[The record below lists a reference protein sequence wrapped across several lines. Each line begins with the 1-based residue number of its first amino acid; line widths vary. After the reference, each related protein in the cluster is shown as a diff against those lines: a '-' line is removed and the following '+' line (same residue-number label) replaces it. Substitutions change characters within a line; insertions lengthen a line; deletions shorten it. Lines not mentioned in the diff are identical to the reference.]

1 MEISKKLQAILDA
14 DPKDLTPTQRHTV
27 QRHNEK
33 ISQIE
38 YENPSSIT
46 GVKKPKRFI
55 DEAIPSHNLKWL
67 QSNSPDLEG
76 AYIDYVGKQARFLD
90 STASFLSEQFGIDLH
105 KEHPISASG
114 AGDIERSPTN
124 PLSDKGPND
133 QGFAGNARFNR
144 RLQADNAFKRAD
156 LDELGIASNWQYS
169 VANFVADRPDIRDPA
184 LRAEIGLKPL
194 GPKVSNLGML
204 KLQQGDLDIDTL
216 RMKMFIEQDLKN
228 SGFELDVDQQ
238 ARLGAYFKDLESKEQ
253 IINANKHSWKR
264 RSSDKLTADGQVVW
278 KRGDLVLDKNNQP
291 VREDNWNLDTK
302 KKYSP
307 DNERFEQRNREFFA
321 AEERKNPKITELP
334 SQRTGKT
341 NHSAPN
347 GENGEN
353 GTNGKK
359 LNGKNNGKVTNG
371 KKLLAGSVITG
382 ALTNFMPTKSAAEE
396 IYPMIQSGNY
406 GDAAKTYGKDLVVG
420 QSMSRAMGSAVNM
433 LKSKFGKNIS
443 KALAKKALQIAGRQ
457 LVKKGAALAT
467 GPAAPIVMTSL
478 LIKDAY
484 DVANALSGGALE
496 PGKPTSTNRKRL
508 RHGRK

>member
-1 MEISKKLQAILDA
+1 MEISKKLQSILDA

-144 RLQADNAFKRAD
+144 RLQADYAFKIAD
-156 LDELGIASNWQYS
+156 LDELGVASNWQYS
-169 VANFVADRPDIRDPA
+169 VANFVADRPDIRDPEI
-184 LRAEIGLKPL
+184 RASMKPPLKPL

-216 RMKMFIEQDLKN
+216 QMKMFIEQDLKN
-228 SGFELDVDQQ
+228 SGIELDVDQQ

-253 IINANKHSWKR
+253 IINAKKHSWKR
-264 RSSDKLTADGQVVW
+264 RSSDKLTPEGDVVW
-278 KRGDLVLDKNNQP
+278 KRGDLVLDENRQP
-291 VREDNWNLDTK
+291 IPEDNWNLKTK
-302 KKYSP
+302 SKYDPSN
-307 DNERFEQRNREFFA
+307 DRFEQRDEMA
-321 AEERKNPKITELP
+321 KTGG
-334 SQRTGKT
+334 GKT
-341 NHSAPN
+341 NRKDHLIPN

-353 GTNGKK
+353 GTNGSK
-359 LNGKNNGKVTNG
+359 LNGKVKNGKLSNG
-371 KKLLAGSVITG
+371 KKLAIGGAAVS
-382 ALTNFMPTKSAAEE
+382 ALTNFMPTPSAAEE

-406 GDAAKTYGKDLVVG
+406 GEAAKTYGKDLVVG
-420 QSMSRAMGSAVNM
+420 QSTSRAMGSAVNM

-496 PGKPTSTNRKRL
+496 AQKMDTSNRKRL

>member
-1 MEISKKLQAILDA
+1 MEISKKLQSILDA

-156 LDELGIASNWQYS
+156 LDELGVASNWQYS
-169 VANFVADRPDIRDPA
+169 VANFVADRPDIRDPEI
-184 LRAEIGLKPL
+184 RASMKPPLKPL

-216 RMKMFIEQDLKN
+216 QMKMFIEQDLKN
-228 SGFELDVDQQ
+228 SGFKLDVDQQ

-253 IINANKHSWKR
+253 IINAKKHSWKR
-264 RSSDKLTADGQVVW
+264 RSSDKLTPECDVVW
-278 KRGDLVLDKNNQP
+278 KRGDLVLDENRQP
-291 VREDNWNLDTK
+291 IPEDNWNLKTK
-302 KKYSP
+302 SKYDPSN
-307 DNERFEQRNREFFA
+307 DRFEQRDEMA
-321 AEERKNPKITELP
+321 KTGG
-334 SQRTGKT
+334 GKT
-341 NHSAPN
+341 NRKDHLIPN

-353 GTNGKK
+353 GTNGSK
-359 LNGKNNGKVTNG
+359 LNGKVKNGKVSNG
-371 KKLLAGSVITG
+371 KKLAIGGAAVS
-382 ALTNFMPTKSAAEE
+382 ALTNFMPTPSAAKE

-406 GDAAKTYGKDLVVG
+406 GEAAKTYGKDLVVG
-420 QSMSRAMGSAVNM
+420 QSTARAMGSAVNM

-457 LVKKGAALAT
+457 LVKKAGALAT

-484 DVANALSGGALE
+484 DVANALSGGGLE
-496 PGKPTSTNRKRL
+496 AQKVDTSNRNRL

>member
-1 MEISKKLQAILDA
+1 MDFKESNKKAYWER
-14 DPKDLTPTQRHTV
+14 KD
-27 QRHNEK
+27 EK
-33 ISQIE
+33 ISELE
-38 YENPSSIT
+38 YEIDIKDKKT
-46 GVKKPKRFI
+46 VKRIVDQK
-55 DEAIPSHNLKWL
+55 IPSHNLSWL
-67 QSNSPDLEG
+67 QSNHPELEQP
-76 AYIDYVGKQARFLD
+76 YVNYVGKQATTLNK
-90 STASFLSEQFGIDLH
+90 AANFLSMKYGIELQ
-105 KEHPISASG
+105 KEHPISVSG
-114 AGDIERSPTN
+114 AGDIELTPTT
-124 PLSDKGPND
+124 PISDRGPND
-133 QGFAGNARFNR
+133 QGFAGNARFNN
-144 RLQADNAFKRAD
+144 RLQEKNAFKRAD
-156 LDELGIASNWQYS
+156 LDELGVASNWQYS
-169 VANFVADRPDIRDPA
+169 VANFAADRPDIRDPVE
-184 LRAEIGLKPL
+184 RARMKLKPL
-194 GPKVSNLGML
+194 GPKVSNFGML

-216 RMKMFIEQDLKN
+216 RMKMFIEQDLRK
-228 SGFELDVDQQ
+228 SGIELDVDQQ
-238 ARLGAYFKDLESKEQ
+238 ANLGKFLLDLENKELAL
-253 IINANKHSWKR
+253 NARKHSYDKKGNPTGEYNLAKHEPHRIEGEAPDGRTWGNQNNKTGKVFDDDAWLTKR
-264 RSSDKLTADGQVVW
+264 VQDSQNAV
-278 KRGDLVLDKNNQP
+278 KRH
-291 VREDNWNLDTK
+291 
-302 KKYSP
+302 
-307 DNERFEQRNREFFA
+307 
-321 AEERKNPKITELP
+321 NPTFTELP

-341 NHSAPN
+341 NRSTHLVPN

-359 LNGKNNGKVTNG
+359 LNGKVNNGKVTNG

-382 ALTNFMPTKSAAEE
+382 ALTNFMPTPSAAKE

-443 KALAKKALQIAGRQ
+443 KALARKALQIAGRQ